1 MLHFRRNFRMLD
13 VRAQPERLAGDQY
26 SIRSDVWSTGISLLE
41 LVQNRF
47 PFPNDLP
54 PIELMMYITTGE
66 PPRLEDENGVVWSDD
81 MKDFIRQ
88 T

>member
-1 MLHFRRNFRMLD
+1 M
-13 VRAQPERLAGDQY
+13 
-26 SIRSDVWSTGISLLE
+26 LE

-66 PPRLEDENGVVWSDD
+66 VRPSYIVSFFDTNSLQPPRLEDEPGVRWSDE
-81 MKDFIRQ
+81 MKDFISQ
-88 T
+88 TLVLSQDALHTLSCLQAYS

>member
-1 MLHFRRNFRMLD
+1 M
-13 VRAQPERLAGDQY
+13 
-26 SIRSDVWSTGISLLE
+26 WSTGITLLE

-54 PIELMMYITTGE
+54 PIELMVFITQNEVLLITSLLAIANHGMIQ
-66 PPRLEDENGVVWSDD
+66 PPRLEDEPGVEWSDD
-81 MKDFIRQ
+81 MKDFIKQ